1 MSALY
6 GAAAPAVA
14 KWVIR
19 TRRPHHCRRRGPAQR
34 GIALVLVLWVIAL
47 LTVMALGLTTT
58 QRTESALTRNQ
69 IDAARFRAQA
79 EAALALTALN
89 LLTTPLETV
98 PAEEVWIPNGV
109 PRPLAFDGV
118 ELRITLTNEASRI
131 DLNRAT
137 RDQLAVLIE
146 LAQGEDGYDEA
157 QRDALADAI
166 IDWRDEDDLTELN
179 GAEDGDYA
187 DAGLPYGAGDEPFR
201 SVEELRQVLGMTR
214 ALYQRLAPDLTVRN
228 DTGRVEQRFASA
240 PVLVALQGITPD
252 DAARVVAERDQP
264 VLPDGQPA
272 VPSSRGG
279 PLYRVRVAAAGPN
292 AHGRQMEALVQVRRG
307 GQPPFEVLWRRYGLL
322 APESEGVPP
331 SVSGQ

>member
-1 MSALY
+1 
-6 GAAAPAVA
+6 
-14 KWVIR
+14 
-19 TRRPHHCRRRGPAQR
+19 
-34 GIALVLVLWVIAL
+34 VLVLWVIAL

-69 IDAARFRAQA
+69 IDAARFRAHA

-109 PRPLAFDGV
+109 PRPLIFNGA
-118 ELRITLTNEASRI
+118 ELSVTLSNEASRI
-131 DLNRAT
+131 DLNQAT
-137 RDQLAVLIE
+137 REQLVVLIE
-146 LAQGEDGYDEA
+146 FAQGDDYDEA

-166 IDWRDEDDLTELN
+166 IDWRDEDDLTQLN

-240 PVLVALQGITPD
+240 PVLAALQGISLD
-252 DAARVVAERDQP
+252 DAMQVVAERDQP
-264 VLPDGQPA
+264 LLPDGRPA
-272 VPSSRGG
+272 AARNRGG
-279 PLYRVRVAAAGPN
+279 PLYRVRVAETGATG
-292 AHGRQMEALVQVRRG
+292 GRRQMEALVQVRQG

-322 APESEGVPP
+322 ASESAEVPP
-331 SVSGQ
+331 LVSDD